1 VSDKLSWFKSVGL
14 GAAQHAASVL
24 LAGGLGDGA
33 NLWSL
38 DYKQLGGLALGA
50 AIASVLASIVAV
62 PAPSIGKAAFLS
74 VSTAAVQAA
83 HKADDTAADL
93 AVETAAE
100 LKAATPAAFVHDV
113 HGARGA

>member
-1 VSDKLSWFKSVGL
+1 VVVDLAWFKSVGL

-50 AIASVLASIVAV
+50 AIASFLASVVAIPAPTVAKASYLSV
-62 PAPSIGKAAFLS
+62 PAGIAA
-74 VSTAAVQAA
+74 AA
-83 HKADDTAADL
+83 HLGLADGLTAVDSEPDEAPE
-93 AVETAAE
+93 VY
-100 LKAATPAAFVHDV
+100 VHDV